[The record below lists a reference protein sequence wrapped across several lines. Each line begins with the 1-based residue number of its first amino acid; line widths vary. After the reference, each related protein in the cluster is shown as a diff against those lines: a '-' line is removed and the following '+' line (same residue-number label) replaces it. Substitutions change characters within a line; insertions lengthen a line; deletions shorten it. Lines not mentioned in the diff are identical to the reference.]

1 MSLTQFRAWNGS
13 TIVRN
18 FAVSAQGI
26 ALRLEYSS
34 EGKEIHCVPE
44 PSWIVSGASGFVD
57 RNGTSIFEDDVVE
70 LGGKDDPPTLAAVAF
85 IAGRFVVLPTNQRPE
100 RELIPLA
107 NYCNPTFNHMI
118 RVVGT
123 LYDREW
129 RGEFG
134 VFADVLK
141 QDARSAE

>member
-18 FAVSAQGI
+18 FAVNAQGI

-44 PSWIVSGASGFVD
+44 PSWIVSRASGFVD

-70 LGGKDDPPTLAAVAF
+70 LGGKDDPMTLAAVAF
-85 IAGRFVVLPTNQRPE
+85 VAGRFVVLPTNQRPE
-100 RELIPLA
+100 RELMSLA
-107 NYCNPTFNHMI
+107 NYCTPTFNHMI
-118 RVVGT
+118 KVVGT
-123 LYDREW
+123 LYDINW
-129 RGEFG
+129 RSAFAR
-134 VFADVLK
+134 FADALK
-141 QDARSAE
+141 SDARSAP